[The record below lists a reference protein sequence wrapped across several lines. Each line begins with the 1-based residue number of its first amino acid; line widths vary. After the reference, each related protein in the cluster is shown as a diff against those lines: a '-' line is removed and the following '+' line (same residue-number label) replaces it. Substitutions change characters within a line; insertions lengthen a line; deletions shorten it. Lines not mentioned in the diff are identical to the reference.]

1 MNSMKVNSNEV
12 QWPGAILFD
21 LDGTLVDSVPDIAS
35 AVNLLLGRD
44 GLAPLT
50 EDEVRSMIGNGIKKL
65 VQRAYAARGTDLA
78 GDELERT
85 TDRMMGIYGD
95 WLVVRTALMK
105 GAAEVIS
112 VCAAAGVKI
121 AVVTNKPE
129 AFAAEIVTRL
139 GLGDAV
145 AVILGGD
152 SGPKRKPAPDMLV
165 ETLARLGADAG
176 DAVMVGDSPADI
188 DAARAVPMA
197 SIAVRGGYTNV
208 APDDLGADLVIDS
221 LEDLPAAIMRLREAA

>member
-12 QWPGAILFD
+12 QWPEAILFD